1 MWSDSTRGIEPKP
14 FSSLKTFCGDFNAAL
29 IRHAIIGTCASILGA
44 HIADCGKIPSTV
56 FYRAICRLEQNPH
69 TKWIGWWWCKQGG
82 DTHRCL
88 KLTSD
93 WTETGNLEHI
103 QRWSFSWE
111 LIAHARTSS
120 LSHRQIWGTP
130 ILLIVRP
137 TYELPLLLLLLFI
150 NHGSVPWGKLDFRV
164 WYHISSK
171 LHSSKEEL
179 YFWGDLW
186 VGLLF
191 IWNLF

>member
-1 MWSDSTRGIEPKP
+1 MRSSGPVLAFWGRISLTAAKFLQRCFTAPFAVWS
-14 FSSLKTFCGDFNAAL
+14 KTLTQNESDDDD
-29 IRHAIIGTCASILGA
+29 ASKG
-44 HIADCGKIPSTV
+44 
-56 FYRAICRLEQNPH
+56 E
-69 TKWIGWWWCKQGG
+69 
-82 DTHRCL
+82 THRCL

-164 WYHISSK
+164 WYHNSSK
-171 LHSSKEEL
+171 FHFCKEEL

>member
-1 MWSDSTRGIEPKP
+1 MRSSGPVLAFWGRISLTAAKFLQRCFTAPFAVWS
-14 FSSLKTFCGDFNAAL
+14 KTLTQNESDDDD
-29 IRHAIIGTCASILGA
+29 ASKG
-44 HIADCGKIPSTV
+44 
-56 FYRAICRLEQNPH
+56 E
-69 TKWIGWWWCKQGG
+69 
-82 DTHRCL
+82 THRCL

-150 NHGSVPWGKLDFRV
+150 NHGSVPWGKSTLWFHNYKIILFRAKCAKKGLSCHILKNDKSLDAIIYYE
-164 WYHISSK
+164 WPKWPISS
-171 LHSSKEEL
+171 
-179 YFWGDLW
+179 
-186 VGLLF
+186 
-191 IWNLF
+191 I

>member
-1 MWSDSTRGIEPKP
+1 MNRMMMMQARGE
-14 FSSLKTFCGDFNAAL
+14 
-29 IRHAIIGTCASILGA
+29 
-44 HIADCGKIPSTV
+44 
-56 FYRAICRLEQNPH
+56 
-69 TKWIGWWWCKQGG
+69 
-82 DTHRCL
+82 THRCL

-171 LHSSKEEL
+171 FHSSKEEL
-179 YFWGDLW
+179 YFLGGFISSTAFYFEFVLNRLDLACSDLSKL
-186 VGLLF
+186 VRACP
-191 IWNLF
+191 NLSRLVQACSNLSRNIKY